1 MRRADSSTSRR
12 ISAGKA
18 VDLLWNV
25 GSSLPAAVTL
35 LWEAEGREVTMASL
49 GELERAVMDLLWA
62 GQEAATANTLRD
74 LLAQDSEA
82 GDGTAGHQG
91 KDLAVTT
98 VLTVLSRL
106 EKKGLVERERGTR
119 PHRYQAVSSRADH
132 TAELMHEVLGSA
144 PDREAVL
151 ARFIGSVTES
161 EAATLRKLLGYN

>member
-1 MRRADSSTSRR
+1 
-12 ISAGKA
+12 
-18 VDLLWNV
+18 
-25 GSSLPAAVTL
+25 
-35 LWEAEGREVTMASL
+35 MASL

-74 LLAQDSEA
+74 RLARTSAAQGGS
-82 GDGTAGHQG
+82 GHEG
-91 KDLAVTT
+91 KELAVTT

-151 ARFIGSVTES
+151 ARFIGSVS
-161 EAATLRKLLGYN
+161 EGEAETLRKLLGQP

>member
-1 MRRADSSTSRR
+1 
-12 ISAGKA
+12 
-18 VDLLWNV
+18 
-25 GSSLPAAVTL
+25 
-35 LWEAEGREVTMASL
+35 MASL

-74 LLAQDSEA
+74 QLARTSAAQ
-82 GDGTAGHQG
+82 GGQGHEG
-91 KDLAVTT
+91 KELAVTT

-151 ARFIGSVTES
+151 ARFIGSVS
-161 EAATLRKLLGYN
+161 EGEAETLRKLLGHL

>member
-1 MRRADSSTSRR
+1 
-12 ISAGKA
+12 
-18 VDLLWNV
+18 
-25 GSSLPAAVTL
+25 
-35 LWEAEGREVTMASL
+35 MASL
-49 GELERAVMDLLWA
+49 GELERSVMDLLWA

-74 LLAQDSEA
+74 QLARTSA
-82 GDGTAGHQG
+82 ARGGPGHEG
-91 KDLAVTT
+91 KELAVTT

-151 ARFIGSVTES
+151 ARFIGSVS
-161 EAATLRKLLGYN
+161 EGEAETLRKLLGHL

>member
-1 MRRADSSTSRR
+1 
-12 ISAGKA
+12 
-18 VDLLWNV
+18 
-25 GSSLPAAVTL
+25 
-35 LWEAEGREVTMASL
+35 
-49 GELERAVMDLLWA
+49 LLWA

-74 LLAQDSEA
+74 RLALSTRSE
-82 GDGTAGHQG
+82 DGTGGHEG

-119 PHRYQAVSSRADH
+119 PHRYQAVSSREDH

-151 ARFIGSVTES
+151 ARFIGSVS
-161 EAATLRKLLGYN
+161 EGEAETLRKLLGHI